1 MKKKM
6 NHISLHRLTPILM
19 MFAVLAFEM
28 STDLY
33 LPSLP
38 DMGLYF
44 AVTDAAVQTT
54 LSGYLLGF
62 ASLGLIAGP
71 LSDSVGRRPVMLGC
85 LAIFALGSISC
96 WLAPTMLSLI
106 AARFIQ
112 GVGAGMSMVVSTAI
126 LKDIYDEKNFS
137 RIHSTMGIVITL
149 SPMVAPIVGG
159 KIAFMWGWKSCFF
172 IIALV
177 ASSIWLAIVVCLR
190 ESLSPEHRAA
200 HRSRFSGRV
209 LLETYGCLLKRR
221 ETITFALISAI
232 TYGGLW
238 AWIVEAPFYFI
249 NELGIKSV
257 DYGYYAAVGPGAY
270 ILGTILN
277 RRCVIYYGVERMLA
291 VGLWLMILGAAFTLM
306 AAIYYPVSLVVLFVP
321 FAFYGVGLAPVFAN
335 AVTKAVSVIPSQ
347 RGGASALL
355 TTFEMGISSL
365 SAFTVSLL
373 SNGTLVPCTFMMLA
387 SGIICAIM
395 FMSTSRIASNLTE
408 NPKAITTS
416 SKG

>member
-1 MKKKM
+1 
-6 NHISLHRLTPILM
+6 

-38 DMGLYF
+38 EMGRYF
-44 AVTDAAVQTT
+44 AVSDTAVQTT

-71 LSDSVGRRPVMLGC
+71 LSDCIGRRPVILGS
-85 LAIFALGSISC
+85 LAVFALGSIAC
-96 WLAPTMLSLI
+96 WLVPTMASLI
-106 AARFIQ
+106 TARFVQ

-137 RIHSTMGIVITL
+137 RVHSTMGIVITL
-149 SPMVAPIVGG
+149 SPMIAPIIGG
-159 KIAFMWGWKSCFF
+159 KIAYAWGWKSCFF
-172 IIALV
+172 IIALI
-177 ASSIWLAIVVCLR
+177 ASAIWMAIVICLR
-190 ESLSPEHRAA
+190 ESLSPEL
-200 HRSRFSGRV
+200 RSIQKYRFSGKV
-209 LLETYGCLLKRR
+209 LLQTYGQLLKKR
-221 ETITFALISAI
+221 EIVTFALISAI

-238 AWIVEAPFYFI
+238 AWIVEAPFYLI
-249 NELGIKSV
+249 NELGINSV

-277 RRCVIYYGVERMLA
+277 RRCVIFYGVERMLA
-291 VGLWLMILGAAFTLM
+291 VGLWLMILGAAFTLV
-306 AAIYYPVSLVVLFVP
+306 AAIYFPTSLVSLFVP
-321 FAFYGVGLAPVFAN
+321 FVFYCTGLAPVFAN

-355 TTFEMGISSL
+355 TTLEMGISSL
-365 SAFTVSLL
+365 CAFTVSLL
-373 SNGTLVPCTFMMLA
+373 SNGTLVPCTIMMLA

-395 FMSTSRIASNLTE
+395 FASTSRFKPNFTKDLH
-408 NPKAITTS
+408 AITTPF
-416 SKG
+416 KG